1 VYDEILNI
9 LLRPITERIDR
20 LMATAEELSQQIA
33 ETKDALQAAIGRVE
47 EDIENLRNQ
56 TGGIDPADLDP
67 ISSGLADLK
76 ANLDALDPDPD
87 NPPTEPAP

>member
-1 VYDEILNI
+1 
-9 LLRPITERIDR
+9 
-20 LMATAEELSQQIA
+20 MATAEELSQQIA

-87 NPPTEPAP
+87 NPPTEPTP